1 MKNLNEFVNES
12 TTGAVEY
19 RAQFVGCKDHNDDD
33 LPFTVSILVNKDNQL
48 AFEKF
53 AKDNIDDIFSR
64 ISGGNI
70 EEG

>member
-12 TTGAVEY
+12 TNGAIEY
-19 RAQFVGCKDHNDDD
+19 RAQFVGCKDYNDDD
-33 LPFTVSILVNKDNQL
+33 LPFTVSILVDKDNQL

-70 EEG
+70 EED

>member
-12 TTGAVEY
+12 TNGAIEY
-19 RAQFVGCKDHNDDD
+19 RAQFVGRKDHNNDD

>member
-12 TTGAVEY
+12 TTGAIEY
-19 RAQFVGCKDHNDDD
+19 RAQFVGCKDNDNDD
-33 LPFTVSILVNKDNQL
+33 LPFTVSILVDQDNQL